1 MKRAAPTFYPCPQ
14 VSGVECAFDN
24 AVNRAV
30 CSKPS
35 HGLKFEHDAVNG
47 TFDDW
52 DAEGM
57 SLLHPR

>member
-1 MKRAAPTFYPCPQ
+1 MKGAAPTFHPCPQ
-14 VSGVECAFDN
+14 ASGVECAFDN

-35 HGLKFEHDAVNG
+35 HGLIFKPDAVNG

-57 SLLHPR
+57 SLVHPR